1 MLGFLYFKYSKIE
14 KIEKT
19 TETKI
24 ITNEKKEDKMDL
36 LR

>member
-1 MLGFLYFKYSKIE
+1 MLGFLYFKYSNIE
-14 KIEKT
+14 KIEKA